1 MPQGGKILVVEDDP
15 NIVDV
20 LEIHLKDLGY
30 NVDRAEDGEM
40 GLNKA
45 QSNQYA
51 LVILDI
57 MLPKLGG
64 LEVCQKIR
72 AENKTLP
79 ILMLTARNEEMDKVL
94 GLEFGADDYITKPF
108 SIREFIARVKAILRR
123 VEVERDKNES
133 EDKNGPINYGPL
145 NIDLIKRRVSLEN
158 EIVELTAKEFDLLVL
173 FARNPGRVYNR
184 QQLLD
189 IIWGY
194 QYSGYDH
201 TVNSHINRLRNKI
214 EKDPT
219 NPRFIKTLWGVG
231 YRFSDIEEIDE

>member
-1 MPQGGKILVVEDDP
+1 MPQGGKILFVEDDP
-15 NIVDV
+15 NIIDV

-30 NVDRAEDGEM
+30 NVDRANDGEM

-45 QSNQYA
+45 LSNQYV
-51 LVILDI
+51 LVILDL

-72 AENKTLP
+72 VENKSLP

-123 VEVERDKNES
+123 VEVERDKDTNEES
-133 EDKNGPINYGPL
+133 NGPVSYGSLSINL
-145 NIDLIKRRVSLEN
+145 VKRRVTLN
-158 EIVELTAKEFDLLVL
+158 GKNVELTAKEFDMLVL
-173 FARNPGRVYNR
+173 FAKNPGRVYNR

-189 IIWGY
+189 IVWGY

-214 EKDPT
+214 EKDAT
-219 NPRFIKTLWGVG
+219 NPKFIKTLWGVG
-231 YRFSDIEEIDE
+231 YRFSDIGEID

>member
-1 MPQGGKILVVEDDP
+1 MPQGEKILFVEDDP
-15 NIVDV
+15 NIIDV

-30 NVDRAEDGEM
+30 NVDRANDGEM

-45 QSNQYA
+45 LSNQYA
-51 LVILDI
+51 MVILDL

-72 AENKTLP
+72 MENKSLP
-79 ILMLTARNEEMDKVL
+79 ILMLTARSDEMDKVL

-108 SIREFIARVKAILRR
+108 SIREFIARVKVVLRR
-123 VEVERDKNES
+123 VEIEREKDTD
-133 EDKNGPINYGPL
+133 EDINGPINFGPL
-145 NIDLIKRRVSLEN
+145 SIDLIKRRVTLEN
-158 EIVELTAKEFDLLVL
+158 KKIELTAKEFDLLVL
-173 FARNPGRVYNR
+173 FSKNPGRVYNR

-189 IIWGY
+189 IVWGY

-214 EKDPT
+214 EQDPT
-219 NPRFIKTLWGVG
+219 NPKFIKTLWGVG
-231 YRFSDIEEIDE
+231 YRFSDIEEID

>member
-1 MPQGGKILVVEDDP
+1 
-15 NIVDV
+15 
-20 LEIHLKDLGY
+20 
-30 NVDRAEDGEM
+30 M

-51 LVILDI
+51 LVILDL

-72 AENKTLP
+72 ANNKSLP

-123 VEVERDKNES
+123 VEVERDKES
-133 EDKNGPINYGPL
+133 TEELNGPVNFGPL
-145 NIDLIKRRVSLEN
+145 SIDLLKRRVSLN
-158 EIVELTAKEFDLLVL
+158 GKNIELTAKEFDLLVL
-173 FARNPGRVYNR
+173 FTKNPGRVYNR

-189 IIWGY
+189 IVWGY
-194 QYSGYDH
+194 QSSGYDH

-214 EKDPT
+214 ETDPT
-219 NPRFIKTLWGVG
+219 NPKFIKTLWGVG
-231 YRFSDIEEIDE
+231 YRFSDIEEID